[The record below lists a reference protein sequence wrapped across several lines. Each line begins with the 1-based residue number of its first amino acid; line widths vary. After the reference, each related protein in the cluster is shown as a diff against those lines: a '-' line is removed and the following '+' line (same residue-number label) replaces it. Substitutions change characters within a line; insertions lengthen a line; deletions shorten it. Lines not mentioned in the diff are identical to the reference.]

1 MASAKFQGNRFKIDR
16 EIAKNHAILVD
27 HFKFD
32 GEYNKSEIFIEKYY
46 IV

>member
-16 EIAKNHAILVD
+16 EIAENHAILVD

-32 GEYNKSEIFIEKYY
+32 GE
-46 IV
+46 